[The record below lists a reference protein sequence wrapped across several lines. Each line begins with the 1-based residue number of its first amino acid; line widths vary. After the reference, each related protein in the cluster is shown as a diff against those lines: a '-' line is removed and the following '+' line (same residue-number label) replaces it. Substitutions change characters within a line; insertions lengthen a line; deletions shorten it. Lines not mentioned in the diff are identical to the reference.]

1 MIRLLVTGLLIFF
14 FSSCLNAGK
23 LDKAFEALRIYD
35 YFKAK
40 SLFTSSLKK
49 HPSAAAFGLAT
60 IYYRS
65 DNPFH
70 SYDSAFVY
78 IQRAEQSYALTTEKW
93 QLKYKE
99 LGLEYLQI
107 IDLRAQIST
116 AFYQRADQVNTCDS
130 WNQYLDE
137 HPWSIQFHQAV
148 HKRDSI
154 AYQEVTQENT
164 SAAYQL
170 FIENYPESH
179 LLNEA
184 QQEFFKTQFY
194 EITVSGTLQSYVNF
208 LTKCSGNPFVPSAE
222 DRIYELAVYEPSVQV
237 VSDFLKNYP
246 SNRNI
251 GKAWRYLY
259 QLFMADY
266 ADDQID
272 RFIATYPGY
281 PYKEELEKD
290 LYLNKL
296 KLLPY
301 KLNNLFGFMND
312 QGDVV
317 IQPEYEQLG
326 FFKEGLAS
334 ATKNGKVG
342 FIDKSNQVII
352 SFQFDAAVDFENGRS
367 IVEQDGKF
375 GMIDRSGN
383 AIFPLIYEDIGQLS
397 EGLIYALK
405 DSLYGYYDRNNN
417 ERISPRFGEAF
428 AFSNGM
434 AKVVFEEKQA
444 FIDTY
449 GKFVV
454 EPLYES
460 LQVFS
465 DSVLVA
471 EKEGRFGLIAFS
483 GKPLTEFI
491 FDQVGQL
498 SVNRALVVINNLVGY
513 IDKKGSVVIPPKFE
527 LFPNFLKRGQFS
539 GAYALVSL
547 KGKMGVIDQSGKVI
561 VPLTFSGLGDV
572 SSMMS
577 FSKGKQWG
585 FIDLSGKQLVEPSF
599 DFAESVKEGKTLVE
613 KNGLQG
619 MIDAKGKVLIPI
631 EYVSINRLSRDWWV
645 VSNGSRSGLWNDK
658 EGFLFAPTYQQIRL
672 IDAQHIVFMNPDS
685 IEYLYL
691 PEKRVIKVKVSE

>member
-1 MIRLLVTGLLIFF
+1 MIRSLFTGLLIFF
-14 FSSCLNAGK
+14 FSSWLHAGK
-23 LDKAFEALRIYD
+23 LEKAFEALHIYD

-40 SLFTSSLKK
+40 SLFASSLKK

-78 IQRAEQSYALTTEKW
+78 IQKAEQAYALTTEKS

-99 LGLEYLQI
+99 LGVEYLQI
-107 IDLRAQIST
+107 IDLRAQISS
-116 AFYQRADQVNTCDS
+116 AFYLRADRLNTCDN
-130 WNQYLDE
+130 WNQFLDE
-137 HPWSIQFHQAV
+137 HPWSIEYHKAV

-154 AYQEVTQENT
+154 AFQEVKQAHT
-164 SAAYQL
+164 SLAYQL

-179 LLNEA
+179 LVGEA
-184 QQEFFKTQFY
+184 RQEFFITQFY
-194 EITVSGTLQSYVNF
+194 EFTSTGTLQSYVDF
-208 LTKCSGNPFVPSAE
+208 LAKCPSNPYVPSAE
-222 DRIYELAVYEPSVQV
+222 DRIYELAVYEPSVEV

-272 RFIATYPGY
+272 RFIAAYPGY

-290 LYLNKL
+290 LYFNKL

-301 KLNNLFGFMND
+301 KLDNLFGFMDD

-317 IQPEYEQLG
+317 IKPEYEQLG

-334 ATKNGKVG
+334 ATKSGKVG

-352 SFQFDAAVDFENGRS
+352 PFQFDAAADFENGRS
-367 IVEQDGKF
+367 IVEQDGRV

-417 ERISPRFGEAF
+417 ERIPPRFDEAF
-428 AFSNGM
+428 TFSNGM
-434 AKVVFEEKQA
+434 AKVVFEGKQA
-444 FIDTY
+444 YIDAY

-454 EPLYES
+454 EPFYES

-471 EKEGRFGLIAFS
+471 EKEGLFGLITFS
-483 GKPLTEFI
+483 GKPLTDFI
-491 FDQVGQL
+491 FEQVGQL
-498 SVNRALVVINNLVGY
+498 SLNRALVVINKFVGY
-513 IDKKGSVVIPPKFE
+513 IDKNGTIVIPAKFDV
-527 LFPNFLKRGQFS
+527 FPNFLKRGQFS
-539 GAYALVSL
+539 GAYALVSS

-561 VPLTFSGLGDV
+561 VPLAFSGLGDV

-619 MIDAKGKVLIPI
+619 MIDAKGKVLLPI
-631 EYVSINRLSRDWWV
+631 EFVSVNRLSKDWWV

-658 EGFLFAPTYQQIRL
+658 EGFLFTPTYQQIRL
-672 IDAQHIVFMNPDS
+672 IDAQHIVLMNPGS

-691 PEKRVIKVKVSE
+691 PEKRIIKVKVSE